1 MNLSINGIAR
11 AMLVFS
17 VLTVSA
23 IAGLAQTSDGA
34 LNKDGVKRTIAF
46 MKQTNSSDQEIAG
59 VISRTG
65 VDFKPSAADERELR
79 QAGASDAVINAVRG
93 SYQGPAQPDNQP
105 QENNPRPEDKAPK
118 EDAATKENKTA
129 KNTASENDTRR
140 ENNNRRTNDSQQAR
154 QQRNQNTEDEQ
165 TQPTT
170 KAANDPQRPNGGPD
184 GLTFQVGDRVE
195 VDVTQMM
202 PPNKKWYKATV
213 VKVNTNSLGDVLDYD
228 VKLNTVDGSEVTR
241 DHIPKRPNWI
251 RPLQ

>member
-1 MNLSINGIAR
+1 MHTNRILKSA
-11 AMLVFS
+11 
-17 VLTVSA
+17 LTVAFLLSA
-23 IAGLAQTSDGA
+23 MSIAEAQTDGA
-34 LNKDGVKRTIAF
+34 LNKDGVVKTIRF

-59 VISRTG
+59 VISRSG

-93 SYQGPAQPDNQP
+93 SYQGPAQPDTQP
-105 QENNPRPEDKAPK
+105 PENNPRPEDKAPK
-118 EDAATKENKTA
+118 EDTAPRQNETA
-129 KNTASENDTRR
+129 KKTVSENNTRR

-154 QQRNQNTEDEQ
+154 QQRNQNTKDEQ